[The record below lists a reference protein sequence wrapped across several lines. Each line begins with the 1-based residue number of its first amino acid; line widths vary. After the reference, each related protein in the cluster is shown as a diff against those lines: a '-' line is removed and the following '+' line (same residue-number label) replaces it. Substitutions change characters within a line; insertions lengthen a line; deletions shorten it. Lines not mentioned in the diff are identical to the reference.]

1 MKEFFANLKKSTR
14 ITMISCGG
22 FIALTLLILVFFVM
36 FPINPS
42 EKVIASFGR
51 ESVSRGSGETETADT
66 VTTTAVSAQ
75 TSAVRTVTTTKA
87 DPDVTRTNYVITVTT
102 GAGFY
107 TGGYITTGTYSDDSG
122 YYDYSDNS
130 TGNDYSDG
138 SWQQDEE
145 EDYYY
150 PLPGETSTSY
160 DDNNTT
166 PSDSYIDQ
174 PATEPATD
182 YVPPTEYI
190 PDDSGSQGTDYSGG
204 DSSYSD
210 GTGQS
215 EW

>member
-1 MKEFFANLKKSTR
+1 MKKIIST
-14 ITMISCGG
+14 
-22 FIALTLLILVFFVM
+22 IALATSIGAVF
-36 FPINPS
+36 
-42 EKVIASFGR
+42 AGC
-51 ESVSRGSGETETADT
+51 
-66 VTTTAVSAQ
+66 
-75 TSAVRTVTTTKA
+75 
-87 DPDVTRTNYVITVTT
+87 
-102 GAGFY
+102 GAGA
-107 TGGYITTGTYSDDSG
+107 
-122 YYDYSDNS
+122 SDNS

>member
-1 MKEFFANLKKSTR
+1 MRRFYCAY
-14 ITMISCGG
+14 
-22 FIALTLLILVFFVM
+22 A
-36 FPINPS
+36 ININIFCNVSHNP
-42 EKVIASFGR
+42 VR
-51 ESVSRGSGETETADT
+51 EGYCKLRQRKRLQRQRRNGNC
-66 VTTTAVSAQ
+66 AQ